1 MPIPLDVKKMP
12 LGKLS
17 KQQIARGFEVLEAL
31 EEVLTSSP
39 GSSSLEKL
47 SSQFYTV
54 IPHNFGRNRPPSINS
69 QELLQAK
76 KDMLLVR
83 PQGPQRQAQGTMA
96 QRARSMC
103 YSEHPLQGAG
113 EGRLGRCRGV
123 GGMQGLATLP
133 VTWESHGGRSGTQA
147 AISP

>member
-1 MPIPLDVKKMP
+1 MP

-39 GSSSLEKL
+39 SSSSLEKL

-83 PQGPQRQAQGTMA
+83 PQGPQRQVQGWYLAQWLRESDQCAIVSTPCKG
-96 QRARSMC
+96 
-103 YSEHPLQGAG
+103 
-113 EGRLGRCRGV
+113 LGRVGWVDAEGWVACRGW
-123 GGMQGLATLP
+123 P
-133 VTWESHGGRSGTQA
+133 H
-147 AISP
+147 